1 MFCKRRSV
9 ILKLEGGSSSAKF
22 LITFILKNIC
32 ERLFL
37 KISISVTNSEA
48 VFQRSF
54 AKKGVLRNFAK
65 FTVKHLCQSLLFD
78 KVAGLRLWHR
88 CFLLNFVKFQRTPFF
103 IEHLWWLLLQIYW
116 REVISDY
123 LYPFKPFNF
132 LNFAMAEWF
141 CHVTCFSKVYPI
153 LFFFSYKHGFFYHKK
168 VVTWKLQY
176 FYYKEVMILSFLHR
190 WQHFESVNLKQM
202 PKQKI
207 IIA

>member
-153 LFFFSYKHGFFYHKK
+153 LFFFSYKHGIF
-168 VVTWKLQY
+168 
-176 FYYKEVMILSFLHR
+176 
-190 WQHFESVNLKQM
+190 
-202 PKQKI
+202 I
-207 IIA
+207 IKRL